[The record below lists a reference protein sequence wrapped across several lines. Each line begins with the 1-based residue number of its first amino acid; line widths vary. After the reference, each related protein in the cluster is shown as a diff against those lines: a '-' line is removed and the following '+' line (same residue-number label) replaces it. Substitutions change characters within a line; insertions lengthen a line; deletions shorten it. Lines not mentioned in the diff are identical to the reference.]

1 MAALIAKDFSELFKN
16 RLSLVVTVLVVVMI
30 PTYYA
35 LMPSEVEETLV
46 LGVRAPG
53 LEEAFAQLGAS
64 STALQ
69 IRSYNGTS
77 ALREAVQDGGVAAGI
92 ELAPDF
98 VQRLLAGAKPEV
110 NMIFSSVVPREARDS
125 ISTLMEELSFIL
137 AGQKLPV
144 DFETE
149 IIGED
154 LAGKQVAFR
163 DQAKPMWL
171 TLVLMVELISLS
183 YLIIEEK
190 QTGAIHAI
198 LVTPATSTQVFAA
211 KTIVGATL
219 ASVEGTLVLVLM
231 GQLGTNAPALLL
243 TVLTGAVLA
252 TGFAFLVSAPAK
264 DIMSSFSWLILV
276 YIAMLIPPV
285 TVIYPAVSSPVIKIL
300 PSYYLADNFNKV
312 LNQGL
317 GLREI
322 GGNLLILVVLDV
334 VVLLAGVIVLRR
346 KYR

>member
-1 MAALIAKDFSELFKN
+1 MTALIAKDFSELFKN
-16 RLSLVVTVLVVVMI
+16 RLSLVVTVLVVIMI

-35 LMPSEVEETLV
+35 LMPSEVAETLV
-46 LGVRAPG
+46 LGIRAPG

-69 IRSYNGTS
+69 IRSYNGTN
-77 ALREAVQDGGVAAGI
+77 ALREAVQEGDVAAGI
-92 ELAPDF
+92 ELGPDF
-98 VQRLLAGAKPEV
+98 LQKLLGGTKPEV

-125 ISTLMEELSFIL
+125 ISALIEELSFIL
-137 AGQKLPV
+137 AGKKLPV

-171 TLVLMVELISLS
+171 TVVLMVELISLS

-219 ASVEGTLVLVLM
+219 ASVEGMLVLALM
-231 GQLGTNAPALLL
+231 GQLGTNAPPLLL

-252 TGFAFLVSAPAK
+252 TGFAFLASAPAK

-285 TVIYPAVSSPVIKIL
+285 TAIYPAVSSPVIKIL

-322 GGNLLILVVLDV
+322 AGNLLILVVFDV
-334 VVLLAGVIVLRR
+334 VVLLAGVTVLRR